1 MVNVYSTMPVLQGA
15 RSERD
20 LRDIAIYGNFA
31 MSQDTGPMGNSQG
44 VPQNVCN
51 CPYGYRTLSNAYQIS
66 AGPHNMTSIGQQ
78 PLNLQYYGPRPGDK
92 GYSKDGKDR

>member
-1 MVNVYSTMPVLQGA
+1 MSDMVNVYSTMPVLQGA

-78 PLNLQYYGPRPGDK
+78 PLNLEYYAAAPTPPRVYRK
-92 GYSKDGKDR
+92 